1 MYEDIFSFVNSTLS
15 EGSITYITF
24 TIKSSELKPVSLS
37 RIACDNLVN
46 NDDTTIYKNDENRGI
61 S

>member
-1 MYEDIFSFVNSTLS
+1 MKALFFYKSITNQIKLS
-15 EGSITYITF
+15 ELNT
-24 TIKSSELKPVSLS
+24 VSLS

-46 NDDTTIYKNDENRGI
+46 NDDATIYNNDENGGI